1 MEWNPFY
8 WQNFNIR
15 TRRISNGKQFD
26 NIIWY
31 TISIFQRVR
40 ESGSDIV
47 WKEAANTNWVISF
60 GNWLEPNT
68 AVAVSG
74 RRSGTRR
81 GDRRP
86 LHAVRLQPK
95 RRTRGRDEWRVER
108 DAGDAAVRLLAAG
121 VRAVR
126 YDGVVSG
133 RRVCRLGVRRLFP
146 REALRKRLR
155 VSDKPTLYAKIS
167 HCSNFFIEALSLSC
181 FLVSK
186 QQI

>member
-1 MEWNPFY
+1 MRQDPTELNGMESILLTKLYHKNTEGQHRKTIWWHNIAY
-8 WQNFNIR
+8 YLNFQ
-15 TRRISNGKQFD
+15 T
-26 NIIWY
+26 
-31 TISIFQRVR
+31 VR
-40 ESGSDIV
+40 ESCSDIV

-167 HCSNFFIEALSLSC
+167 HCSNFFY
-181 FLVSK
+181 
-186 QQI
+186 